1 MAINETELAE
11 YTLLP
16 FEQYTTL
23 QDKLQA
29 LLDGEV
35 LFIKAFEKQEGADVL
50 VRVVEKKF
58 TVSQISYDISGGEA
72 GDDPRYWTT
81 FNVGL
86 NDLSL
91 FTCFKFEEGV
101 FTKENFYMINDI
113 VNYTSADGFNDS
125 AIIEEVYQHNV
136 DPTKFAYRLSR
147 DGAVYGEDELVTNP
161 YM

>member
-91 FTCFKFEEGV
+91 FTCFKFVEDV

-125 AIIEEVYQHNV
+125 AIVEEVYQHNT

-147 DGAVYGEDELVTNP
+147 DGAVYGEGELVKNF

>member
-16 FEQYTTL
+16 FEQYSTL

-58 TVSQISYDISGGEA
+58 TVSQISYDISGGEV

-91 FTCFKFEEGV
+91 FTCFKFEEDV
-101 FTKENFYMINDI
+101 FTKENLYMINDI
-113 VNYTSADGFNDS
+113 VNYMSVDGFNDS
-125 AIIEEVYQHNV
+125 AIVEEVYQHNV

-147 DGAVYGEDELVTNP
+147 DGVVYGEDELVTNP

>member
-1 MAINETELAE
+1 MAITDVELEE
-11 YTLLP
+11 YMLLP
-16 FEQYTTL
+16 FEQYSML

-29 LLDGEV
+29 LLNGEV
-35 LFIKAFEKQEGADVL
+35 LFIKNFERQEGADVL

-58 TVSQISYDISGGEA
+58 TVSQISYDVSGGEA

-91 FTCFKFEEGV
+91 FTCFKFTEDV
-101 FTKENFYMINDI
+101 FTKENKYMINDT
-113 VNYTSADGFNDS
+113 VHYTSEDGFKDS
-125 AIIEEVYQHNV
+125 AIVEEVYGHNT

-147 DGAVYGEDELVTNP
+147 DGAVYSEDELVTNP

>member
-1 MAINETELAE
+1 MAITDVELEE
-11 YTLLP
+11 YTLIP
-16 FEQYTTL
+16 FEQYNTL

-29 LLDGEV
+29 LLNGEV
-35 LFIKAFEKQEGADVL
+35 LFIKNFERQEGADVL
-50 VRVVEKKF
+50 VRIVQKKF
-58 TVSQISYDISGGEA
+58 TVSQISYDVAGGEE
-72 GDDPRYWTT
+72 GDDPRFWTT

-91 FTCFKFEEGV
+91 FTCFKFVEEV
-101 FTKENFYMINDI
+101 FNLENKYMINDT
-113 VNYTSADGFNDS
+113 VHYTSVDSFNDS
-125 AIIEEVYQHNV
+125 AIVEEVYRHKV